1 MDPSVYHAGGTARY
15 GTLVSRSQ
23 FRIIMIMKRIFDI
36 CVAIPASI
44 VLAVPIALVAL
55 IIRLTSPG
63 PALYWSDRVGIN
75 NTLFR
80 MPKFRTM
87 RTGTP
92 AVATHLLAD
101 PDAYVTPIGRFLRKT
116 SLDELPQLYSIIKGD
131 MSLVGP
137 RPALFNQDDLVALRT
152 ACGVHRILPGLTG
165 WAQINGRDELEIPVK
180 VAYDEYY
187 LKNQS
192 FWFDLKIL
200 FLTLVKVLNKEG
212 VSH

>member
-15 GTLVSRSQ
+15 GILVSRSQ

-44 VLAVPIALVAL
+44 VLAVPIALIAL

-131 MSLVGP
+131 MSFVGP